1 MKPQSIVAIPI
12 IACAILFAG
21 CEKDQPPAEP
31 AKAKAV
37 AKPPAAK
44 VAPPKEAAAEQAP
57 VEAKFVYQ
65 VEGRR
70 DPFVPL
76 VASKRTAE
84 FFENPL
90 EAFDVPQFQIKAV
103 IVGMGENRA
112 MVAAPD
118 GKSYIL
124 KKGMRLGK
132 ANGVVQDINRE
143 RILIEEQYQDLTG
156 KIRKN
161 IQELK
166 VPGREGV

>member
-1 MKPQSIVAIPI
+1 MRQQILLAITV
-12 IACAILFAG
+12 IACVILFAG
-21 CEKDQPPAEP
+21 CSQEQAPAP
-31 AKAKAV
+31 AAEKAV
-37 AKPPAAK
+37 AKPPAAA
-44 VAPPKEAAAEQAP
+44 VVPPQPVAAEAVP

-65 VEGRR
+65 IEGRR

-76 VASKRTAE
+76 VATKSTAAS
-84 FFENPL
+84 FEKPL
-90 EAFDVPQFQIKAV
+90 EAFDLPQFLIKAV
-103 IVGMGENRA
+103 IIGMGETKV

-132 ANGVVQDINRE
+132 ANGVIQDINRE
-143 RILIEEQYQDLTG
+143 RVLVEEQYQDMTG